1 MKKQPFSD
9 DGRVI
14 APMNIEGMPGYRE
27 GALPSRCG
35 AAGLDRR
42 QFRFAMMG
50 ALGAGLT
57 VAGVISA
64 AIILFVLFCTNVW
77 LRQ

>member
-1 MKKQPFSD
+1 MKKKPFAD

-14 APMNIEGMPGYRE
+14 APMNVAGMPGYRE
-27 GALPSRCG
+27 TPMPYKGG

-64 AIILFVLFCTNVW
+64 GIILFVLFCTNVW
-77 LRQ
+77 LR